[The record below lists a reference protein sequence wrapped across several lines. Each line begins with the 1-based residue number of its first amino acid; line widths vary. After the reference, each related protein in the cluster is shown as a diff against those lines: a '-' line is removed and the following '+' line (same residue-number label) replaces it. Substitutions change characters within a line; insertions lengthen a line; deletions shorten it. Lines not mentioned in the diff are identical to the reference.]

1 MCELYSLI
9 KNEDDKECY
18 IQFLVYDAE
27 YEQVWYMPIKVNM
40 ELYHYISSQKR
51 ENESF
56 EKCIIRLLKAFP
68 VSDFEKGQFRR
79 NVVISPEAVSF
90 IKEYAITEGET
101 IETILTRLFLKK

>member
-1 MCELYSLI
+1 
-9 KNEDDKECY
+9 
-18 IQFLVYDAE
+18 
-27 YEQVWYMPIKVNM
+27 MPIKVNM

-51 ENESF
+51 D
-56 EKCIIRLLKAFP
+56 FP